1 MLFIIKSSIEDFRRN
16 KVRTFLTSLGILIGV
31 SSVVLLIALGL
42 GMKKYI
48 ENQFES
54 LGTNL
59 LRIVPGKILQG
70 GGFRSGP
77 GSLGGVRFDEKDL
90 NTLKRIRGA
99 EYIVPIF
106 SKTVTATFGSNT
118 EIADLYAT
126 TADVFSGINL
136 KVSTGNVFTRE
147 DVEKMAKVAVIGPK
161 IAKNL
166 FGQESLALNRL
177 IKVEEQSFKIIGV
190 LEAKGGGFG
199 GPDLDS
205 FIYVP
210 YKSALAFNPGK
221 QFVAIVIKS
230 ADGVDLSNIKNEVS
244 QKLLKRYKED
254 DFSVIEQAELISA
267 ISSIFSVINTV
278 LVGIAAISLIVG
290 GIGIMNI
297 MYVSVTERI
306 KEIGIRRAIGATK
319 KDILYQFLSESVI
332 LSLLGG
338 FLGIMLAFMIVFILN
353 RFFPAYINL
362 ASVLIATGV
371 SSAIGIIFGIFP
383 AKKAADLSPIEAI
396 RYE

>member
-1 MLFIIKSSIEDFRRN
+1 MNYLLFIIKSSIEDFRRN

-147 DVEKMAKVAVIGPK
+147 DVEKMAKVAVI
-161 IAKNL
+161 
-166 FGQESLALNRL
+166 
-177 IKVEEQSFKIIGV
+177 
-190 LEAKGGGFG
+190 
-199 GPDLDS
+199 
-205 FIYVP
+205 
-210 YKSALAFNPGK
+210 
-221 QFVAIVIKS
+221 
-230 ADGVDLSNIKNEVS
+230 
-244 QKLLKRYKED
+244 
-254 DFSVIEQAELISA
+254 
-267 ISSIFSVINTV
+267 
-278 LVGIAAISLIVG
+278 
-290 GIGIMNI
+290 
-297 MYVSVTERI
+297 
-306 KEIGIRRAIGATK
+306 
-319 KDILYQFLSESVI
+319 
-332 LSLLGG
+332 
-338 FLGIMLAFMIVFILN
+338 
-353 RFFPAYINL
+353 
-362 ASVLIATGV
+362 
-371 SSAIGIIFGIFP
+371 
-383 AKKAADLSPIEAI
+383 
-396 RYE
+396 